1 MVPIMFL
8 VLVFFGGFAVAG
20 SIMWLLAQKSLGGR
34 DWEKRFSRLEA
45 EVKRLAG
52 GQMPQDLEDEVR
64 HLDEKVEFLENLLA
78 QRPGLGCFRR
88 ATGMRPAQTNGVLSG
103 RTI

>member
-1 MVPIMFL
+1 MVPIMFF

-20 SIMWLLAQKSLGGR
+20 SVMWLLAQKSLGGR
-34 DWEKRFSRLEA
+34 DWEKRFNRLEA

-64 HLDEKVEFLENLLA
+64 RLDEKVEFLENLLA
-78 QRPGLGCFRR
+78 ERSKPGELPPAGGEESRRPPRKL
-88 ATGMRPAQTNGVLSG
+88 
-103 RTI
+103 